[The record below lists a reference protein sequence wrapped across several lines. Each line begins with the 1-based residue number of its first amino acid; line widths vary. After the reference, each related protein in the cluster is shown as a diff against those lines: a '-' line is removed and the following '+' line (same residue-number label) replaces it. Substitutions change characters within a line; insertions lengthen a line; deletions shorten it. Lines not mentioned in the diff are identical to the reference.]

1 MGHQVTPQTIVAQNF
16 PASLHFDVV
25 HCFAENA
32 AVTLCGAQTVCL
44 CLQTSN
50 MPYEVI
56 IAKNEH
62 VVVYTCFAE
71 NAEASM
77 HIVCEDG
84 ATCEHYVMQTTSA
97 TYNVAVEQQENSTYK
112 GGYFQLAG
120 TRNDIVLQVKKNKP
134 QANTD
139 LFGVFFPKAEEQYS
153 IHTRVEHNS
162 HDCETEEL
170 FRGIADE
177 QGSGSFSGL
186 IYVARDAQKSI
197 AQQKNRNILLSSSA
211 HIHSEPQLEIYADDV
226 VCNHGSSTGQIDAEA
241 LWYMEARGI
250 DKKTGM
256 KLFVSGFAN
265 DVLEKVEDKD
275 FRMHI
280 SNIILQKTK
289 L

>member
-1 MGHQVTPQTIVAQNF
+1 MGNQVNPETCIAQNF
-16 PASLHFDVV
+16 PASLHFDAV
-25 HCFAENA
+25 HCFAENSKL
-32 AVTLCGAQTVCL
+32 TLQGTQTVCM
-44 CLQTSN
+44 CLSSSKET
-50 MPYEVI
+50 YEVN
-56 IAKNEH
+56 IAKNAH
-62 VVVYTCFAE
+62 VTIYTCFAE
-71 NAEASM
+71 NAEVSM

-97 TYNVAVEQQENSTYK
+97 AYHLSVDQQENSTYN

-120 TRNDIVLQVKKNKP
+120 THNNIVLNVKKNKP

-153 IHTRVEHNS
+153 IHARVEHNS
-162 HDCETEEL
+162 HDCETQEL

-186 IYVARDAQKSI
+186 IYVARDAQKTV
-197 AQQKNRNILLSSSA
+197 AQQKNRNMLLSPTA

-250 DKKTGM
+250 DKVTGM
-256 KLFVSGFAN
+256 KLFVGGFAN
-265 DVLEKVEDKD
+265 DVMEKISHED
-275 FRMHI
+275 FRNYVEQLI
-280 SNIILQKTK
+280 SKKINL
-289 L
+289 

>member
-1 MGHQVTPQTIVAQNF
+1 MGNQVNPETCIAQNF
-16 PASLHFDVV
+16 SASLHFDAV
-25 HCFAENA
+25 HCFAENGKL
-32 AVTLCGAQTVCL
+32 TLQGTQTVCL
-44 CLQTSN
+44 CLSSSKET
-50 MPYEVI
+50 YEVSI
-56 IAKNEH
+56 TKNAH
-62 VVVYTCFAE
+62 VTIYTCFAE
-71 NAEASM
+71 NAEVSM

-97 TYNVAVEQQENSTYK
+97 AYHVSVDQQENSTYN

-120 TRNDIVLQVKKNKP
+120 THNNIVLNVQKNKP

-153 IHTRVEHNS
+153 IYTRVEHNS
-162 HDCETEEL
+162 HDCETQEL

-186 IYVARDAQKSI
+186 IYVAHDAQKTV
-197 AQQKNRNILLSSSA
+197 AQQKNRNMLLSPTA

-250 DKKTGM
+250 DKITGM
-256 KLFVSGFAN
+256 KLFVGGFAN
-265 DVLEKVEDKD
+265 DVMEKISHED
-275 FRMHI
+275 FRNYVGQLI
-280 SNIILQKTK
+280 SKKINL
-289 L
+289 